1 MLDSACKPQ
10 ISVLIVD
17 DSASARAM
25 LMRIVETDPTLKLF
39 GTAADA
45 FIAVSKMQ
53 AGLPDVMLLDME
65 LPRMSGLDFLRK
77 IMAQRPI
84 PVVICSSHAEAG
96 SDLALTALASG
107 AVEVVSKPAPRTD
120 ADFQESAI
128 AICDAIHAAA
138 ETGHK
143 AARKVTP
150 PRETGTKLLADALIP
165 PARPKAIVPTTP
177 IVCIGASTGGT
188 EAIRS
193 ILVDLPVTCPPV
205 VIVQHMPAGF
215 TAAFARRLN
224 GLCRVSVK
232 EAADGDMCNPGE
244 VLIAPGNFHMMLAR
258 HGRGYSVKVVDG
270 PYICRH
276 RPSVDI
282 LFRSAAQTAGANA
295 LGIIL
300 TGMGDDG
307 ARCLREMRD
316 AGATT
321 LAQNEETCVV
331 FGMPREAIR
340 MGAATRVVALSEV
353 PGAIGAF
360 ANTHQLRAR

>member
-1 MLDSACKPQ
+1 MLDAASKSQ

-17 DSASARAM
+17 DSTSARAM
-25 LMRIVETDPTLKLF
+25 LMRIVETDPSLKLF

-53 AGLPDVMLLDME
+53 SELPDVMLLDLE
-65 LPRMSGLDFLRK
+65 LPRMSGLEFLRK

-96 SDLALTALASG
+96 SELALTALACG

-138 ETGHK
+138 ESGHK
-143 AARKVTP
+143 SARRVAPT
-150 PRETGTKLLADALIP
+150 RETGTKLLADALIP
-165 PARPKAIVPTTP
+165 PARPKTIAQTTP

-193 ILVDLPVTCPPV
+193 VLEELPVTSPPV

-215 TAAFARRLN
+215 TNAFARRLN
-224 GLCRVSVK
+224 GLCRVNVK
-232 EAADGDMCNPGE
+232 EAVDGDLCKPGE
-244 VLIAPGNFHMMLAR
+244 VLIAPGNFHMMLVR
-258 HGRGYSVKVVDG
+258 QGRGYGVRVMDG

-282 LFRSAAQTAGANA
+282 LFRSAAQSAGQNA

-307 ARCLREMRD
+307 ARCLREMRE

-340 MGAATRVVALSEV
+340 MGAATRVVSLSEV
-353 PGAIGAF
+353 PGAIAAF

>member
-1 MLDSACKPQ
+1 MLDIACKPQ

-45 FIAVSKMQ
+45 FIAVSKMRS
-53 AGLPDVMLLDME
+53 GLPDVMLLDME

-84 PVVICSSHAEAG
+84 PVVICSSHAAAG

-107 AVEVVSKPAPRTD
+107 AVEVVSKPAPKTD
-120 ADFQESAI
+120 TDFQESAI

-138 ETGHK
+138 ETGVNK
-143 AARKVTP
+143 TRQDTT

-165 PARPKAIVPTTP
+165 PARPKNFAHTSP

-224 GLCRVSVK
+224 GLCQVNVK
-232 EAADGDMCNPGE
+232 EASDGDVCAPGE
-244 VLIAPGNFHMMLAR
+244 VLIAPGNYHMMLAR
-258 HGRGYSVKVVDG
+258 HGRGYAVKIVEG

-282 LFRSAAQTAGANA
+282 LFRTAAQTAGPNA
-295 LGIIL
+295 LGVIL

-321 LAQNEETCVV
+321 LAQTEESCVV

-353 PGAIGAF
+353 PGAIASF
-360 ANTHQLRAR
+360 ASSHQLRTR

>member
-1 MLDSACKPQ
+1 MLDIACKPQ

-53 AGLPDVMLLDME
+53 SGLPDVMLLDME
-65 LPRMSGLDFLRK
+65 LPRMSGLEFLRK

-84 PVVICSSHAEAG
+84 PVVICSSHAAAG

-107 AVEVVSKPAPRTD
+107 AVEVVSKPAPKTD

-138 ETGHK
+138 ESGHK
-143 AARKVTP
+143 AARRVTP

-165 PARPKAIVPTTP
+165 PARPKNIAHTSP

-193 ILVDLPVTCPPV
+193 VLVDLPVTCPPV

-215 TAAFARRLN
+215 TTAFSRRLN
-224 GLCRVSVK
+224 GLCRVNVK
-232 EAADGDMCNPGE
+232 EAADGDLCNPGE
-244 VLIAPGNFHMMLAR
+244 VLIAPGNFHMMLVR
-258 HGRGYSVKVVDG
+258 QGRGYGVKIVDG

-282 LFRSAAQTAGANA
+282 LFRSAA

-307 ARCLREMRD
+307 ARSLREMRE

-353 PGAIGAF
+353 PGAISAF